1 MNLHMYKE
9 YRLANIVL
17 KDESNQREFKIAI
30 AEDDSFYIYM
40 EKYIITETIN
50 GLTKVPIDVL
60 TIFDDEQEFFASNKF
75 TLSSILLVTDKNDYV
90 HSHNFGIKDIKIVDV
105 DVMNKKNIAGNCVI
119 KNCAI
124 EIPYST
130 KKISISDELMD

>member
-1 MNLHMYKE
+1 MNINMYKE
-9 YRLANIVL
+9 YRLVNIVL
-17 KDESNQREFKIAI
+17 KDESNQREFKISI
-30 AEDDSFYIYM
+30 AEDDRFYIHM
-40 EKYIITETIN
+40 EKHIISETIN
-50 GLTKVPIDVL
+50 GLTNIPIDVL
-60 TIFDDEQEFFASNKF
+60 TILDGEQDFFASKKF
-75 TLSSILLVTDKNDYV
+75 TLSSILLVKDQNNDM
-90 HSHNFGIKDIKIVDV
+90 HSHILEIKDIRIVDV